1 MEIKNIQTIDLTTDY
16 LKFCVSRKN
25 LDQKTIKSYTIDL
38 RQYFEFITKSATEW
52 ADKKSIEQ
60 YIDLLH
66 FKYKPKSVKRKIA
79 SLKAF
84 FHYLEIEELIDI
96 NPFHKIQIEYKE
108 PFILPKTIPINNIEQ
123 IIRFA
128 YLQLTKAKTDYAKK
142 VALRNALILELLFV
156 TGMRISEL
164 CTLTAEQTDFN
175 DYIIKIYGKGS
186 KERLIQICNQNVQA
200 LLNQALLKRYQEAFE
215 CKIATNRF
223 FFINRLGNRL
233 SEQSVRNM
241 INSYAIGA
249 EVPLHIT
256 PHMFRHS
263 FATLLLE
270 EDVDIRYI
278 QQMLGHSSITTT
290 QIYTHTS
297 INKQKN
303 ILSAKH
309 PRNKLEI
316 GI

>member
-1 MEIKNIQTIDLTTDY
+1 
-16 LKFCVSRKN
+16 
-25 LDQKTIKSYTIDL
+25 
-38 RQYFEFITKSATEW
+38 
-52 ADKKSIEQ
+52 
-60 YIDLLH
+60 
-66 FKYKPKSVKRKIA
+66 
-79 SLKAF
+79 
-84 FHYLEIEELIDI
+84 
-96 NPFHKIQIEYKE
+96 
-108 PFILPKTIPINNIEQ
+108 
-123 IIRFA
+123 
-128 YLQLTKAKTDYAKK
+128 
-142 VALRNALILELLFV
+142 
-156 TGMRISEL
+156 MRISEL
-164 CTLTAEQTDFN
+164 CTLTTEQIDFN

-186 KERLIQICNQNVQA
+186 KERLIQICNRNVQE
-200 LLNQALLKRYQEAFE
+200 LLKKYNQSFKFE
-215 CKIATNRF
+215 IANNKF

-241 INSYAIGA
+241 ITNYAIGV

-303 ILSAKH
+303 ILSSKH

>member
-1 MEIKNIQTIDLTTDY
+1 MEIKNVQANNLTTDY
-16 LKFCVSRKN
+16 LNFCLSRKN

-38 RQYFEFITKSATEW
+38 RQYFEFTTKSATEW

-66 FKYKPKSVKRKIA
+66 CKYKPKSVKRKIA

-96 NPFHKIQIEYKE
+96 NPFHKIQIKYKE

-128 YLQLTKAKTDYAKK
+128 YLQLTKAKTDYTKK
-142 VALRNALILELLFV
+142 VALRNTLILELLFA

-164 CTLTAEQTDFN
+164 CTLTVEQIDFN

-186 KERLIQICNQNVQA
+186 KERLIQICNKNVQK
-200 LLNQALLKRYQEAFE
+200 LLDEYRKEFDFELKNY
-215 CKIATNRF
+215 NY
-223 FFINRLGNRL
+223 FFINRLCNRL

-241 INSYAIGA
+241 INTYSKNACVSI
-249 EVPLHIT
+249 HIT

-303 ILSAKH
+303 ILSSKH

>member
-1 MEIKNIQTIDLTTDY
+1 MEIKNVQANNLTTDY
-16 LKFCVSRKN
+16 LNFCLSRKN

-38 RQYFEFITKSATEW
+38 RQYFEFTMESAIEW
-52 ADKKSIEQ
+52 TNKKSIEQ

-66 FKYKPKSVKRKIA
+66 CKYKPKSVKRKIA

-84 FHYLEIEELIDI
+84 FHYLEIEELIKI
-96 NPFHKIQIEYKE
+96 NPFHKIQIKYKE

-128 YLQLTKAKTDYAKK
+128 YLQLTKAKTDYTKK
-142 VALRNALILELLFV
+142 VALRNALILELLFA

-164 CTLTAEQTDFN
+164 CTLTAEQIDFN

-200 LLNQALLKRYQEAFE
+200 LLKRYKKAFE
-215 CKIATNRF
+215 CEIATNRF

-249 EVPLHIT
+249 KVPLHIT

-303 ILSAKH
+303 ILSSKH